1 MPQYMLKGI
10 RIWKWKIHALE
21 PFEGRVV
28 YGDDWEGAQKIKKK
42 NQGLEFRQ
50 EFFARD
56 IIWGGQGYRQN
67 LGVAEPL
74 KRKLR
79 GQRRW

>member
-42 NQGLEFRQ
+42 IRV
-50 EFFARD
+50 
-56 IIWGGQGYRQN
+56 WN
-67 LGVAEPL
+67 LGKSFLLEI
-74 KRKLR
+74 
-79 GQRRW
+79 